1 MIAQLSKRVQLML
14 EVIFLGTGGSV
25 PTVGPPRRNHPAIA
39 IKHQGHV
46 ILLDAGEDV
55 QRQLARG
62 NIGLNKP
69 MSVFISHMHADHILG
84 LPGLLLRFALLGRQ
98 RPLRIYGPPELIPY
112 IKTHQKTINL
122 GTTFETTIHGI
133 EGGAIF
139 ELNYLTVRSF
149 EVEHR
154 GFALGYEV
162 VFQRPT
168 GKFFPEK
175 AEQLGIPK
183 GPLWSKL
190 SSGESVVLDNG
201 REVHPHEVTGRKP
214 APLKIVYSGDTRPC
228 SSLRKAATDANLLIC
243 EAMYTSEHADLA
255 EERGHMT
262 AVEAATLALECNVKL
277 LALTHY
283 SPRYENGEEIITE
296 SQDIFQQSVLA
307 RDFMRIN
314 LDIDGAYEILEPK
327 E

>member
-1 MIAQLSKRVQLML
+1 ML
-14 EVIFLGTGGSV
+14 EIIFLGTGGSI
-25 PTVGPPRRNHPAIA
+25 PTTGPPRRNHPAIA
-39 IKHQGHV
+39 IKHQGNI

-55 QRQLARG
+55 QRQLAKG

-98 RPLRIYGPPELIPY
+98 RALQVYGPPELIPY

-122 GTTFETTIHGI
+122 GTTFETMIHGI

-139 ELNYLTVRSF
+139 GLNHLTVRSF

-154 GFALGYEV
+154 GFALGFEV
-162 VFQRPT
+162 VYQRPT

-175 AEQLGIPK
+175 AEQLGVPK
-183 GPLWSKL
+183 GPLWNKL
-190 SSGESVVLDNG
+190 SSGESVILDDG
-201 REVHPHEVTGRKP
+201 REVHPREVTDTQ
-214 APLKIVYSGDTRPC
+214 PLPIKIVYSGDTRPC
-228 SSLRKAATDANLLIC
+228 SSLRKAATDANILIC
-243 EAMYTSEHADLA
+243 EAMYSSEHADLA

-262 AVEAATLALECNVKL
+262 AIEAANLALECNVTL

-283 SPRYENGEEIITE
+283 SPRYGDGENIITE
-296 SQDIFQQSVLA
+296 AQSIHQNSILA
-307 RDFMRIN
+307 RDFMRIQ
-314 LDIDGAYEILEPK
+314 LDTDGTYEIVEPD

>member
-1 MIAQLSKRVQLML
+1 ML
-14 EVIFLGTGGSV
+14 EVIFLGTGGSI
-25 PTVGPPRRNHPAIA
+25 PTAGPPRRNHPAIA
-39 IKHQGHV
+39 IKHQGHI

-55 QRQLARG
+55 QRQLAKG

-98 RPLRIYGPPELIPY
+98 RALQIYGPPELIPY

-139 ELNYLTVRSF
+139 GLNHLTVRSF

-162 VFQRPT
+162 VYQRPT

-175 AEQLGIPK
+175 AEQLGVPQ
-183 GPLWSKL
+183 GPLWNKL
-190 SSGESVVLDNG
+190 SSGESVILDDG
-201 REVHPHEVTGRKP
+201 REVHPREVTDTQP
-214 APLKIVYSGDTRPC
+214 PPIKIVYSGDTRPC
-228 SSLRKAATDANLLIC
+228 QSLRKAATDANILIC
-243 EAMYTSEHADLA
+243 ESMYSSEHTDLA

-262 AVEAATLALECNVKL
+262 AIEAANLALECNVNL

-283 SPRYENGEEIITE
+283 SPRYEDGAEIIDE
-296 SQDIFQQSVLA
+296 ARSIHQNSILA
-307 RDFMRIN
+307 RDFMRIQ
-314 LDIDGAYEILEPK
+314 LDTDGTYEIVEPDD
-327 E
+327 

>member
-1 MIAQLSKRVQLML
+1 ML
-14 EVIFLGTGGSV
+14 EVVFLGTGGSI
-25 PTVGPPRRNHPAIA
+25 PTAGPPRRNHPAIA
-39 IKHQGHV
+39 IKHQGHI

-55 QRQLARG
+55 QRQLAKG

-84 LPGLLLRFALLGRQ
+84 LPGLLLRFALLGRI

-133 EGGAIF
+133 EGGANF
-139 ELNYLTVRSF
+139 KLDNLSVRSF
-149 EVEHR
+149 EVDHR
-154 GFALGYEV
+154 GFALGYQV
-162 VFQRPT
+162 VYQRPT

-175 AEQLGIPK
+175 AEQLGVPK

-190 SSGESVVLDNG
+190 SSGESVVLDDG
-201 REVHPHEVTGRKP
+201 REVHTHEVTDTRP

-228 SSLRKAATDANLLIC
+228 SSLRKAAADANILIC
-243 EAMYTSEHADLA
+243 EAMYSSEHADLA

-262 AVEAATLALECNVKL
+262 ATEAAHLALECNVKL

-283 SPRYENGEEIITE
+283 SPRYEDGAEIITE
-296 SQDIFQQSVLA
+296 AQNVFQKSVLA
-307 RDFMRIN
+307 RDFMRIS
-314 LDIDGAYEILEPK
+314 LDIDGTYEILDTE

>member
-1 MIAQLSKRVQLML
+1 ML
-14 EVIFLGTGGSV
+14 KVVFLGTGGSIS
-25 PTVGPPRRNHPAIA
+25 TTGPPRRNHPAIA
-39 IKHQGHV
+39 IKHHGHI

-55 QRQLARG
+55 QRQLAQG

-84 LPGLLLRFALLGRQ
+84 LPGLLLRFALLGRM

-139 ELNYLTVRSF
+139 ELNHLSVRSF
-149 EVEHR
+149 EVDHR

-162 VFQRPT
+162 VYQRPT
-168 GKFFPEK
+168 GRFLPEK

-183 GPLWSKL
+183 GPLWGKL
-190 SSGESVVLDNG
+190 SSGESIILENG
-201 REVHPHEVTGRKP
+201 REVHSREVTDKRP
-214 APLKIVYSGDTRPC
+214 NPLKIIYSGDTRPC
-228 SSLRKAATDANLLIC
+228 SSLRKAATDANILIC
-243 EAMYTSEHADLA
+243 EAMYSSEHSDLA

-262 AVEAATLALECNVKL
+262 AVEAANLALECNVDIL
-277 LALTHY
+277 VLTHY
-283 SPRYENGEEIITE
+283 SPRYENGEDIIVE
-296 SQDIFQQSVLA
+296 AKSIFQKSVLA
-307 RDFMRIN
+307 TDFMRIN
-314 LDIDGAYEILEPK
+314 LDTDGTSEILKAE
-327 E
+327 ESDS